1 MDRETLTKA
10 LKSGPVQ
17 VTMNDGSK
25 YVIPSLEFALV
36 SDISA
41 HVLYKADDG
50 KMKVHI
56 LALVCMVRIEEL
68 EAAT

>member
-1 MDRETLTKA
+1 
-10 LKSGPVQ
+10 
-17 VTMNDGSK
+17 MNDGSK
-25 YVIPSLEFALV
+25 YLIPSLEFAVV